1 MGDGMNPELVI
12 FDCDGVL
19 VDSEILANEVFAEAL
34 KSLGINL
41 SLEETMNR
49 FVGLN
54 RMSMTSSIESEFGV
68 KITDQFWDELRH
80 LTWKAFDGKL
90 KPIPGVVDLVAKLA
104 SKKCVAS
111 SSGPQSIKHSLSLV
125 GLWERFAPY
134 VYSAHQV
141 KNGKPAPDLF
151 LYAAA
156 QLQTP
161 PSSCLVIEDSL
172 AGVRAAKAAKMRV
185 FGFVG
190 GSHCSPGHADVLR
203 REGVEQVFSDMKVV
217 AELLVF

>member
-1 MGDGMNPELVI
+1 MMNPELVI

-34 KSLGINL
+34 KALGIRL
-41 SLEETMNR
+41 TLEETMKR

-54 RMSMTSSIESEFGV
+54 RKSMTESIESEFGV
-68 KITDQFWDELRH
+68 RIEEPFWDDLRH
-80 LTWKAFDGKL
+80 RTWKAFDGRL
-90 KPIPGVVDLVAKLA
+90 KAIPGVVDLVSRLS

-125 GLWERFAPY
+125 GLWERFTPH

-141 KNGKPAPDLF
+141 ENGKPAPDLF
-151 LYAAA
+151 LYAAE
-156 QLQTP
+156 QLKTA

-190 GSHCSPGHADVLR
+190 GSHCPPGHADVLR
-203 REGVEQVFSDMKVV
+203 REGVERVFSNMKDV
-217 AELLVF
+217 ADILIA